1 MVYCPLCKND
11 NFMNIKKIDIKLTTK
26 QDFNGKYH
34 STVKIR
40 LFICENCNNIFGK
53 FIY

>member
-1 MVYCPLCKND
+1 MTNCPLCKND
-11 NFMNIKKIDIKLTTK
+11 DFMNIKKLDVKLTTK
-26 QDFNGKYH
+26 ENFNGKYH